1 VKKTLKRIGVIAGTA
16 VAAPLAVGAIV
27 VTLLSAYTYYQTAML
42 PQICK
47 DLPDNVIEARDQF
60 QARVRKEFAAPV
72 PVEQLA
78 ALLEKQGFR
87 RPSDGPAAEI
97 TYMSVYRQS
106 FPCVERWSV
115 EWQNG
120 AGGIA
125 HDIKGVFILNCMWAV

>member
-1 VKKTLKRIGVIAGTA
+1 MSVKKTLRRIGVIAGTA
-16 VAAPLAVGAIV
+16 VAVPLVLGAIV
-27 VTLLSAYTYYQTAML
+27 VTLLSAYYYYQTAVL
-42 PQICK
+42 PRICK

-60 QARVRKEFAAPV
+60 QARVRKEFPAPV

-78 ALLEKQGFR
+78 VLLEKQGFR
-87 RPSDGPAAEI
+87 RPSSGPAAEF

-106 FPCVERWSV
+106 FPCVERWAI

-125 HDIKGVFILNCMWAV
+125 HDIKGVFILSCM